1 MPLKNRSN
9 FLINQNSEEEGIFRV
24 KNIVEERQREEGKKK
39 GRVDIS
45 IHGVFEQFRIREKL
59 ACQ

>member
-45 IHGVFEQFRIREKL
+45 IHEQFRIREKL